1 MMPLNLATTGEAYS
15 VKRIGGK
22 PEVRQH
28 LEEMGFTEGT
38 EINVISSVNGCVIV
52 KVRESRV
59 AINQEMA
66 GKIMI

>member
-1 MMPLNLATTGEAYS
+1 MPLNLASTGEIYS

-59 AINQEMA
+59 AINQQMA
-66 GKIMI
+66 SKIMI

>member
-1 MMPLNLATTGEAYS
+1 MMPLNLASTGEIYS

-59 AINQEMA
+59 AINQQMA
-66 GKIMI
+66 SKIMI

>member
-1 MMPLNLATTGEAYS
+1 MVPLNLASTGEIYS

-59 AINQEMA
+59 AINQQMA
-66 GKIMI
+66 SKIMI